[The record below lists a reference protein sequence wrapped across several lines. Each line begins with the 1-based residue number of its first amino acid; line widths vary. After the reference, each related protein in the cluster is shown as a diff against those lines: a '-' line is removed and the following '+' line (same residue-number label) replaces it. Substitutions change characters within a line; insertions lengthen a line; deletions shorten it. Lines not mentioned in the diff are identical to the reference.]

1 MRKLIFTTAC
11 FVLLSLTLTEAQIY
25 VGPKIGGSLNRFSL
39 RGDDVADFYSAKI
52 RPGFTAGIT
61 ADIPLFSGLSVQTE
75 VLYSQST
82 YYLENPRVYNF
93 FLGFLSNLPVYDDNG
108 DIIGTLPVAAVGSQY
123 DGPLGF
129 DVIESN
135 SYELYWDQSYKINS
149 LDIPLLLKYEF
160 IGSSF
165 GYFIEA
171 GPVIAVGLNGE
182 LDGII
187 TNSQGSETDDEWL
200 SNIVD
205 QRPEVTRNYE
215 RWIEDHSN
223 RDFISNNDAE
233 WLLQNG
239 FTLTSGDFDGELLF
253 QNNVS
258 SPFGTINLG
267 IALGAGIYIE
277 TGLGR
282 AYLGLRY
289 IRGASNFWNESY
301 QVFQYRGLNQR
312 RLDYEAFDTRT
323 NNLQLSVSYAFP
335 LGGGF

>member
-11 FVLLSLTLTEAQIY
+11 FVLFSLTLAEAQIY

-82 YYLENPRVYNF
+82 YYLEDPRVYNF
-93 FLGFLSNLPVYDDNG
+93 FLGFMYNLPVYDDNG
-108 DIIGTLPVAAVGSQY
+108 NYIGDLPIAAVGSQY

-135 SYELYWDQSYKINS
+135 SYELYWDESYQVNS

-171 GPVIAVGLNGE
+171 GPVISVGLNGE

-200 SNIVD
+200 SNIIAN
-205 QRPEVTRNYE
+205 RPEVTRNYE

-223 RDFISNNDAE
+223 RDFFSNDDAE
-233 WLLQNG
+233 LLLQDG
-239 FTLTSGDFDGELLF
+239 FTLTSGDFDEELVF
-253 QNNVS
+253 QNNIS
-258 SPFGTINLG
+258 SSFSTINLG

-289 IRGASNFWNESY
+289 IRGAGNFWNESY
-301 QVFQYRGLNQR
+301 RAFQYRGPNQR

>member
-11 FVLLSLTLTEAQIY
+11 LVLFSLALAEAQIY

-82 YYLENPRVYNF
+82 YYLENPKVYNF
-93 FLGFLSNLPVYDDNG
+93 FLGFEDVMILDQNG
-108 DIIGTLPVAAVGSQY
+108 KPTGIIREDVAVGSQY
-123 DGPLGF
+123 DAPI
-129 DVIESN
+129 DIIQSN
-135 SYELYWDQSYKINS
+135 SYELYWDESYQINS

-171 GPVIAVGLNGE
+171 GPVISVGLNGE

-187 TNSQGSETDDEWL
+187 TNSLGSETDDDWL

-289 IRGASNFWNESY
+289 IRGTGNFWNESY
-301 QVFQYRGLNQR
+301 QVFQYRGPNQR

>member
-1 MRKLIFTTAC
+1 MRKFIFTTAC
-11 FVLLSLTLTEAQIY
+11 FVLFSLVLAEAQIY
-25 VGPKIGGSLNRFSL
+25 IGPKIGGSLNRFSL
-39 RGDDVADFYSAKI
+39 RGEDIADFYSAKI

-61 ADIPLFSGLSVQTE
+61 VDIPLISGLSVQSE
-75 VLYSQST
+75 ILYSQST
-82 YYLENPRVYNF
+82 YYLEDPRAYNF
-93 FLGFLSNLPVYDDNG
+93 YLGNTDVEILDQNG
-108 DIIGTLPVAAVGSQY
+108 QPTGNIIKDAAVGSQY
-123 DGPLGF
+123 DAPI
-129 DVIESN
+129 DINESK
-135 SYELYWDQSYKINS
+135 SYELYWDESYQINS

-171 GPVIAVGLNGE
+171 GPVISVGLNGE
-182 LDGII
+182 RDDII
-187 TNSQGSETDDEWL
+187 TNSKGSETDDDWL
-200 SNIVD
+200 SNIFEGV
-205 QRPEVTRNYE
+205 PEVTRNYE
-215 RWIEDHSN
+215 RWIEDHSRN
-223 RDFISNNDAE
+223 IISNEYADL
-233 WLLQNG
+233 LLQEG
-239 FTLTSGDFDGELLF
+239 FMLTSGDFDEELVF

-258 SPFGTINLG
+258 SQFGTINMG

-289 IRGASNFWNESY
+289 IRGTGNFWNESY
-301 QVFQYRGLNQR
+301 RAFQFRGLNQR